1 MAFPVPGRAGLP
13 EHELAASR
21 AARGPAVPWGRT
33 APSLP
38 LIPGCAAPQE
48 EEITKEEIDMLSDA
62 CSKLK
67 EQKSSLLKEKEELEL
82 LKEDVQDYSEVR
94 AGRGALGAGHGE
106 RGAGRGARGAAA
118 RCPTSRPGAVRART
132 GLGFSRRPPCSRCC
146 GPLSPGSWPLS
157 PARAG
162 HLSALVFL
170 NTRRYQRNNLV
181 V

>member
-82 LKEDVQDYSEVR
+82 LKEDVQDLKYE
-94 AGRGALGAGHGE
+94 
-106 RGAGRGARGAAA
+106 
-118 RCPTSRPGAVRART
+118 
-132 GLGFSRRPPCSRCC
+132 
-146 GPLSPGSWPLS
+146 
-157 PARAG
+157 
-162 HLSALVFL
+162 
-170 NTRRYQRNNLV
+170 
-181 V
+181 

>member
-1 MAFPVPGRAGLP
+1 MAFPARGRAGLP

-38 LIPGCAAPQE
+38 LIPGFAAPQE

-94 AGRGALGAGHGE
+94 AGRGARGAGCWA
-106 RGAGRGARGAAA
+106 RGAGRGA
-118 RCPTSRPGAVRART
+118 
-132 GLGFSRRPPCSRCC
+132 
-146 GPLSPGSWPLS
+146 
-157 PARAG
+157 
-162 HLSALVFL
+162 
-170 NTRRYQRNNLV
+170 
-181 V
+181 